1 MPAWVLR
8 CRETIALGRL
18 LWVSVDF
25 IISHAHKSSLKLL
38 QSRTS
43 CREWFLGESG
53 TSNKSSELFRTYIHK
68 WSYCVYCHSVTL
80 NRAEICENVH
90 NKLLKEIKIL
100 RATLEGQKDRW
111 KKRILLAFQTVPP
124 YPLQGVYLVG
134 EQSRKQ
140 RTKIIITKSASRGPK
155 KPRPFTPFHGKARS
169 KILGDFID
177 LTRPRGG
184 VGSTQFGL

>member
-1 MPAWVLR
+1 MRTNHLWNY
-8 CRETIALGRL
+8 CSREQAVG
-18 LWVSVDF
+18 SG
-25 IISHAHKSSLKLL
+25 
-38 QSRTS
+38 
-43 CREWFLGESG
+43 FLGNQVPQIKAPSC
-53 TSNKSSELFRTYIHK
+53 SERTYTSEAIVFIAIL
-68 WSYCVYCHSVTL
+68 WLWIGQRCV
-80 NRAEICENVH
+80 ENVH
-90 NKLLKEIKIL
+90 SKLLNEIKIL
-100 RATLEGQKDRW
+100 RATLEGQKDSW

-124 YPLQGVYLVG
+124 YPLQGVYL

-155 KPRPFTPFHGKARS
+155 KPRPFTPFAGKARS

>member
-8 CRETIALGRL
+8 CRETIVLGRL

-100 RATLEGQKDRW
+100 RATLEGQKDSW

-124 YPLQGVYLVG
+124 YPLQGVYL

-140 RTKIIITKSASRGPK
+140 RTKIIIITKSASRGPK
-155 KPRPFTPFHGKARS
+155 KPRSFTSFHGKA
-169 KILGDFID
+169 IADFID